1 MAYSGRIQGVPD
13 SARSNSTTSSLSM
26 HSNTSLPEPTGS
38 ASAAARTMLE
48 HLPMARTSYGTA
60 NSYPHAGIPDCPPSA
75 SAAHVLTPIDTG
87 AAPNF
92 MMLTYETSVDAAFNP
107 QIQGRIE
114 AASGDLRAAL
124 AAVARMPRGPAG
136 GYIIESFE
144 SAAERLNAAQRQI
157 ETMRAAHQA
166 GLLPQANDESSESEG
181 SMPALIEHV
190 PLDVPPPLI
199 PVDSSDS
206 HTTTPG
212 SPQITPVLV
221 DPSDDE
227 AFPAGQY
234 R

>member
-1 MAYSGRIQGVPD
+1 
-13 SARSNSTTSSLSM
+13 M

-38 ASAAARTMLE
+38 ASAAARTVPDSR
-48 HLPMARTSYGTA
+48 PMIRTSYGA
-60 NSYPHAGIPDCPPSA
+60 VPYYPS
-75 SAAHVLTPIDTG
+75 STMAAEVLTPIDTG
-87 AAPNF
+87 AAPNARGSVASF
-92 MMLTYETSVDAAFNP
+92 MMPTYETSVDAAFDP
-107 QIQGRIE
+107 QIQERDV

-124 AAVARMPRGPAG
+124 AAVSRMPRGPAG

-157 ETMRAAHQA
+157 DTMRAAHQA

-181 SMPALIEHV
+181 SMPALIENA
-190 PLDVPPPLI
+190 PADVPPPLI

-212 SPQITPVLV
+212 SPQITPVLA